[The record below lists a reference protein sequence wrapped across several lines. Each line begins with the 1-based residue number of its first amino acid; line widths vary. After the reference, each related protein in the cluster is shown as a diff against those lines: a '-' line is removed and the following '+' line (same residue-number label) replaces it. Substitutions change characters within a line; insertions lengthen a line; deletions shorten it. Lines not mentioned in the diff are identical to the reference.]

1 MTGVQTCAL
10 PIFAGSLLI
19 VLTILPLASL
29 AATDPAQRGGH
40 VQAATLYDFKM
51 RTIDGEERSLADY
64 RGKAVLI
71 VNTASLC
78 GFTPQYESL
87 EALYQQYK
95 SRGLEILAFPAN
107 DFMGQEPGTNAQIK
121 SFCSGRFHT
130 SFPLF
135 AKISVKG
142 KHMAP
147 LYQWL
152 TSVSPFPGD
161 IRWNFTKFLVA
172 PDGQVAARFP
182 PKLDPLSKD
191 VTKELDRLLPPA
203 Q

>member
-1 MTGVQTCAL
+1 MPRAL
-10 PIFAGSLLI
+10 AGSLL
-19 VLTILPLASL
+19 VALSLLPLAARAV
-29 AATDPAQRGGH
+29 AAARPTPGGEP
-40 VQAATLYDFKM
+40 VKAATLYDFTVQ
-51 RTIDGEERSLADY
+51 TIDGEQRSLADY
-64 RGKAVLI
+64 RGKTVLI

-87 EALYQQYK
+87 EALYEQYK
-95 SRGLEILAFPAN
+95 ARGLEILAFPAN
-107 DFMGQEPGTNAQIK
+107 DFMGQEPGTNAEIK

-130 SFPLF
+130 SFRLF

-142 KHMAP
+142 KHIAP

-152 TSVSPFPGD
+152 TQVSPFPGD

-172 PDGQVAARFP
+172 PDGRVAARFP
-182 PKLDPLSKD
+182 PKLDPLSTE
-191 VTKELDRLLPPA
+191 VTQQLEKLLPPT

>member
-1 MTGVQTCAL
+1 MPRAL
-10 PIFAGSLLI
+10 AGSLL
-19 VLTILPLASL
+19 VALSLLPLAARAV
-29 AATDPAQRGGH
+29 AAARPTPGGEP
-40 VQAATLYDFKM
+40 VKAATLYDFTVQ
-51 RTIDGEERSLADY
+51 TIDGEQRSLADY
-64 RGKAVLI
+64 RGKTVLI

-95 SRGLEILAFPAN
+95 ARGLEILAFPAN
-107 DFMGQEPGTNAQIK
+107 DFMGQEPGTNAEIK

-130 SFPLF
+130 SFRLF

-142 KHMAP
+142 KHIAP

-152 TSVSPFPGD
+152 TQVSPFPGD

-172 PDGQVAARFP
+172 PDGRVAARFP
-182 PKLDPLSKD
+182 PKLDPLSTE
-191 VTKELDRLLPPA
+191 VTQQLEKLLPPT